1 MDILIYGAGAV
12 GGYLGARLAQQKH
25 NVTLI
30 AREVMAKLVGETG
43 LEVTEGNKRILTR
56 PQAVTS
62 VAQAFKD
69 GQTYDLIILAMKAY
83 DIANAINPLI
93 AFCPQPN
100 MILTTQNGIGI
111 EKGLVK
117 QFGAEH
123 VMAGS
128 FTLPIR
134 KETTTQ
140 LVAERTD
147 GGICLAP
154 TQPKQEIKQ
163 WAALF
168 KNTGMET
175 KIYKD
180 YESMKWSK
188 ALLNIIANASSAIL
202 NRRPGLVYRSDLIFD
217 LEIKMLQEAL
227 AVMKAAGYKVVDLPA
242 VPATKLAFSVQRL
255 PRTLLKPG
263 LSKLVADGRGD
274 KMPSFHIDLTAG
286 KGKSE
291 VVYHNGAIAKVG
303 KEHGIATPVT
313 AALTDILWK
322 LTLEKLDWREFNGK
336 PSRLVQEV
344 KRYEAAFGGG
354 GR

>member
-30 AREVMAKLVGETG
+30 TRDVMAQLIGETG
-43 LEVTEGNKRILTR
+43 LEVTEGNRRVVTR
-56 PQAVTS
+56 PQAATS

-69 GQTYDLIILAMKAY
+69 GQNYDLIVLTMKSY
-83 DIANAINPLI
+83 DIAAAINPLI
-93 AFCPQPN
+93 AFCPEPN
-100 MILTTQNGIGI
+100 MIITTQNGIGV
-111 EKGLVK
+111 EEGLIK

-123 VMAGS
+123 VIAGS

-147 GGICLAP
+147 GGLCLAP
-154 TQPKQEIKQ
+154 TQPKQDIRPWLK
-163 WAALF
+163 LF
-168 KNTGMET
+168 SETGLETQGYKN
-175 KIYKD
+175 YQ
-180 YESMKWSK
+180 SMKWSK
-188 ALLNIIANASSAIL
+188 ALLNIIANATSAIL
-202 NRRPGLVYRSDLIFD
+202 NRRPGVIYRSDLIFD
-217 LEIKMLQEAL
+217 LEIKMLQETL
-227 AVMKAAGYKVVDLPA
+227 AVMKAAGHKVVDLPA
-242 VPATKLAFSVQRL
+242 VPATKLAFSVKRL
-255 PRTLLKPG
+255 PRALLKPG

-291 VVYHNGAIAKVG
+291 VVYHNGAIAKAG
-303 KEHGIATPVT
+303 KEHGVPTPVN

-322 LTLEKLDWREFNGK
+322 LTLEKLDWREFNGR
-336 PSRLVQEV
+336 PQRLVQEV
-344 KRYEAAFGGG
+344 QRYEVALGGG
-354 GR
+354 K

>member
-12 GGYLGARLAQQKH
+12 GGYLGARLAQQQH

-30 AREVMAKLVGETG
+30 AREVMANLISETG
-43 LEVTEGNKRILTR
+43 LEVTEDGERVVTH
-56 PQAVTS
+56 PTAVTS

-69 GQTYDLIILAMKAY
+69 GQQYDLIILAMKAY
-83 DIANAINPLI
+83 DINSSIDPLI
-93 AFCPQPN
+93 AFCPKPS

-111 EKGLVK
+111 EKGLIK

-123 VMAGS
+123 VIAGS

-140 LVAERTD
+140 LVAERSD

-154 TQPKQEIKQ
+154 TQPKQDIKQ
-163 WAALF
+163 WARLF
-168 KNTGMET
+168 KEAGLET
-175 KIYKD
+175 ELYKE

-188 ALLNIIANASSAIL
+188 ALLNIIANATSAIL
-202 NRRPGLVYRSDLIFD
+202 NRRPGLIYRSDPIFD
-217 LEIKMLQEAL
+217 LEIKMLKEAL
-227 AVMKAAGYKVVDLPA
+227 AVMKAAGHKVVDLPA
-242 VPATKLAFSVQRL
+242 VPATKLAFSVRRL
-255 PRTLLKPG
+255 PRALLKPG
-263 LSKLVADGRGD
+263 LTKLVADGRGD
-274 KMPSFHIDLTAG
+274 KMPSFHIDLTIG

-303 KEHGIATPVT
+303 KELGVPTPVN

-344 KRYEAAFGGG
+344 KRYEVALGSKA
-354 GR
+354 

>member
-12 GGYLGARLAQQKH
+12 GGYLGARLAQQQH

-30 AREVMAKLVGETG
+30 AREVMANLISETG
-43 LEVTEGNKRILTR
+43 LEVTEDGERVVTH
-56 PQAVTS
+56 PTAVTS

-69 GQTYDLIILAMKAY
+69 GQQYDLIILAMKAY
-83 DIANAINPLI
+83 DINSSIDPLI
-93 AFCPQPN
+93 AFCPEPS

-111 EKGLVK
+111 ENGLIK

-123 VMAGS
+123 VIAGS

-140 LVAERTD
+140 LVAERSD

-154 TQPKQEIKQ
+154 TQPKQDIKQ
-163 WAALF
+163 WARLF
-168 KNTGMET
+168 KEAGLET
-175 KIYKD
+175 ELYKE

-188 ALLNIIANASSAIL
+188 ALLNIIANATSAIL
-202 NRRPGLVYRSDLIFD
+202 NRRPGLIYRSDPIFD
-217 LEIKMLQEAL
+217 LEIKMLKEAL
-227 AVMKAAGYKVVDLPA
+227 AVMKAAGHKVVDLPA
-242 VPATKLAFSVQRL
+242 VPATKLAFSVRRL
-255 PRTLLKPG
+255 PRALLKPG
-263 LSKLVADGRGD
+263 LTKLVADGRGD
-274 KMPSFHIDLTAG
+274 KMPSFHIDLTIG

-303 KEHGIATPVT
+303 KELGVPTPVN

-344 KRYEAAFGGG
+344 KRYEVALGSKA
-354 GR
+354 

>member
-12 GGYLGARLAQQKH
+12 GGYLGARLAQQQH

-30 AREVMAKLVGETG
+30 TREVMAKLIGETG
-43 LEVTEGNKRILTR
+43 LEVTEEGERVVTR
-56 PQAVTS
+56 PTAVTS
-62 VAQAFKD
+62 VAQAFKE
-69 GQTYDLIILAMKAY
+69 GQQYDLIILAMKAY
-83 DIANAINPLI
+83 DIAQAINPLI
-93 AFCPQPN
+93 AFCPEPN
-100 MILTTQNGIGI
+100 MILTTQNGIGV
-111 EKGLVK
+111 EKGLIK

-123 VMAGS
+123 VLAGS

-140 LVAERTD
+140 LVAERSD

-163 WAALF
+163 WLKLFGAAGL
-168 KNTGMET
+168 TTQG
-175 KIYKD
+175 YKE

-188 ALLNIIANASSAIL
+188 ALLNIIANATSAIL
-202 NRRPGLVYRSDLIFD
+202 NRRPGLIYRSDPIFD
-217 LEIKMLQEAL
+217 LEIKMLNEAL
-227 AVMKAAGYKVVDLPA
+227 AVMKAAGHKVVDLPA
-242 VPATKLAFSVQRL
+242 VPATKLAFSVKRL
-255 PRTLLKPG
+255 PRALLKPG

-274 KMPSFHIDLTAG
+274 KMPSFHIDLTIG

-303 KEHGIATPVT
+303 KELGVPAPVN

-322 LTLEKLDWREFNGK
+322 LTLEKLDWREFNGR
-336 PSRLVQEV
+336 PTRLIQEV
-344 KRYEAAFGGG
+344 KRYELALGNKA
-354 GR
+354 

>member
-12 GGYLGARLAQQKH
+12 GGYLGARLAQHKH

-30 AREVMAKLVGETG
+30 TRDVMAQLIGETG
-43 LEVTEGNKRILTR
+43 LEVTEGNRRVVTR
-56 PQAVTS
+56 PLAATS

-69 GQTYDLIILAMKAY
+69 GQRYDLIVLAMKAY
-83 DIANAINPLI
+83 DIAAAINPLI
-93 AFCPQPN
+93 AFCPEPN
-100 MILTTQNGIGI
+100 MIITTQNGIGI
-111 EKGLVK
+111 EKGLIK

-123 VMAGS
+123 VIAGS

-147 GGICLAP
+147 GGLCLAP
-154 TQPKQEIKQ
+154 TQPKQDIRPWLKLFS
-163 WAALF
+163 AAGL
-168 KNTGMET
+168 ET
-175 KIYKD
+175 QGYKD

-188 ALLNIIANASSAIL
+188 ALLNIIANATSAIL
-202 NRRPGLVYRSDLIFD
+202 NRRPGVIYRSDLIFD

-227 AVMKAAGYKVVDLPA
+227 AVMKAAGHKVVDLPA
-242 VPATKLAFSVQRL
+242 VPATKLAFSVNRL
-255 PRTLLKPG
+255 PRALLKPG

-274 KMPSFHIDLTAG
+274 KMPSFHIDLTTG

-291 VVYHNGAIAKVG
+291 VVYHNGAIAKAG
-303 KEHGIATPVT
+303 KEHGVPTPVN

-322 LTLEKLDWREFNGK
+322 LTLEKLDWREFNGR
-336 PSRLVQEV
+336 PQRLIQEV
-344 KRYEAAFGGG
+344 KRYEVALGGG
-354 GR
+354 K

>member
-1 MDILIYGAGAV
+1 MEILIYGAGAV
-12 GGYLGARLAQQKH
+12 GGYLGARLAQQQH

-30 AREVMAKLVGETG
+30 AREVMANLISETG
-43 LEVTEGNKRILTR
+43 LEVTEDGERVVTH
-56 PQAVTS
+56 PTAVTS

-69 GQTYDLIILAMKAY
+69 GQQYDLIILAMKAY
-83 DIANAINPLI
+83 DINSSIDPLI
-93 AFCPQPN
+93 AFCPKPS

-111 EKGLVK
+111 ENGLIK

-123 VMAGS
+123 VIAGS

-140 LVAERTD
+140 LVAERSD

-154 TQPKQEIKQ
+154 TQPKQDIKQ
-163 WAALF
+163 WARLF
-168 KNTGMET
+168 KEAGLET
-175 KIYKD
+175 ELYKE

-188 ALLNIIANASSAIL
+188 ALLNIIANATSAIL
-202 NRRPGLVYRSDLIFD
+202 NRRPGLIYRSDPIFD
-217 LEIKMLQEAL
+217 LEIKMLKEAL
-227 AVMKAAGYKVVDLPA
+227 AVMKAAGHKVVDLPA
-242 VPATKLAFSVQRL
+242 VPATKLAFSVRRL
-255 PRTLLKPG
+255 PRALLKPG
-263 LSKLVADGRGD
+263 LTKLVADGRGD
-274 KMPSFHIDLTAG
+274 KMPSFHIDLTIG

-303 KEHGIATPVT
+303 KELGVPTPVN

-344 KRYEAAFGGG
+344 KRYEVALGSKA
-354 GR
+354 

>member
-12 GGYLGARLAQQKH
+12 GGYLGARLAQQQH

-30 AREVMAKLVGETG
+30 AREVMANLISETG
-43 LEVTEGNKRILTR
+43 LEVTEDGERVVTH
-56 PQAVTS
+56 PTAVTS

-69 GQTYDLIILAMKAY
+69 GQQYDLIILAMKAY
-83 DIANAINPLI
+83 DINSSIDPLI
-93 AFCPQPN
+93 AFCPKPS

-111 EKGLVK
+111 EKGLIK

-123 VMAGS
+123 VIAGS

-140 LVAERTD
+140 LVAERSD

-154 TQPKQEIKQ
+154 TQPKQDIKQ
-163 WAALF
+163 WAKLF
-168 KNTGMET
+168 KEAGLET
-175 KIYKD
+175 ELYKE

-188 ALLNIIANASSAIL
+188 ALLNIIANATSAIL
-202 NRRPGLVYRSDLIFD
+202 NRRPGLIYRSDPIFD
-217 LEIKMLQEAL
+217 LEIKMLKEAL
-227 AVMKAAGYKVVDLPA
+227 AVMKAAGHKVVDLPA
-242 VPATKLAFSVQRL
+242 VPATKLAFSVRRL
-255 PRTLLKPG
+255 PRALLKPG
-263 LSKLVADGRGD
+263 LTKLVADGRGD
-274 KMPSFHIDLTAG
+274 KMPSFHIDLTIG

-303 KEHGIATPVT
+303 KELGVPTPVN

-344 KRYEAAFGGG
+344 KRYEVALGSKA
-354 GR
+354 

>member
-30 AREVMAKLVGETG
+30 TREVMVKIINQTG
-43 LEVTEGNKRILTR
+43 LEVTENGQRVVTR
-56 PQAVTS
+56 PTAVTT

-83 DIANAINPLI
+83 DIAKSVNPLI
-93 AFCPQPN
+93 AFCPEPN
-100 MILTTQNGIGI
+100 MILTTQNGIGV
-111 EKGLVK
+111 EEGLIK

-123 VMAGS
+123 VLAGS

-140 LVAERTD
+140 LVAERSD

-154 TQPKQEIKQ
+154 TQPKQDIKQ
-163 WAALF
+163 WLKLF
-168 KNTGMET
+168 QEAGLET
-175 KIYKD
+175 KAFKA

-188 ALLNIIANASSAIL
+188 AFVNIIANATSAIL
-202 NRRPGLVYRSDLIFD
+202 NRRPGLIYRSDAIFD
-217 LEIKMLQEAL
+217 LEIKMLQETL
-227 AVMKAAGYKVVDLPA
+227 AVMKAAGHKMVDLPA
-242 VPATKLAFSVQRL
+242 VPATKLAFSVKRL
-255 PRTLLKPG
+255 PRALLKPG

-274 KMPSFHIDLTAG
+274 KMPSFHIDLAVA

-291 VVYHNGAIAKVG
+291 VVYHNGAIAKAG
-303 KEHGIATPVT
+303 KELGIPTPVN

-322 LTLEKLDWREFNGK
+322 LTQEKLDWREFNGK
-336 PSRLVQEV
+336 PSRLIQEV
-344 KRYEAAFGGG
+344 KRYEVALGEAD
-354 GR
+354 

>member
-30 AREVMAKLVGETG
+30 TRDVMAKLIDETG
-43 LEVTEGNKRILTR
+43 LELIEGGKRIVTR
-56 PQAVTS
+56 PTAVTS

-69 GQTYDLIILAMKAY
+69 GQSYDLIILTMKAY
-83 DIANAINPLI
+83 DLAAAVNPLI

-100 MILTTQNGIGI
+100 MIITTQNGIGI
-111 EKGLVK
+111 EQGLIK

-123 VMAGS
+123 IIAGT

-147 GGICLAP
+147 GGLCLAP

-163 WAALF
+163 WLNLF
-168 KNTGMET
+168 RETGMET
-175 KIYKD
+175 KRYKD

-188 ALLNIIANASSAIL
+188 AFVNIIGNATSAIL
-202 NRRPGLVYRSDLIFD
+202 NRRPGLIYRSDAVFD

-227 AVMKAAGYKVVDLPA
+227 AVMKAAGHKMVDLPA
-242 VPATKLAFSVQRL
+242 VSTTKLAFSIKRL
-255 PRTLLKPG
+255 PRALLKPA
-263 LSKLVADGRGD
+263 LTKLVADGRGD

-291 VVYHNGAIAKVG
+291 VVYHNGAIAKKG
-303 KEHGIATPVT
+303 KELGIPTPINT
-313 AALTDILWK
+313 ALTEILWK
-322 LTLEKLDWREFNGK
+322 LTVEKLDWREFNGK

-344 KRYEAAFGGG
+344 ARYEAILGGKSG
-354 GR
+354 

>member
-12 GGYLGARLAQQKH
+12 GGYLGARLAQQQH

-30 AREVMAKLVGETG
+30 AREVMANLISETG
-43 LEVTEGNKRILTR
+43 LEVTEDGERVVTH
-56 PQAVTS
+56 PTAVTS

-69 GQTYDLIILAMKAY
+69 GQQYDLIILAMKAY
-83 DIANAINPLI
+83 DINSSIDPLI
-93 AFCPQPN
+93 AFCPEPS

-111 EKGLVK
+111 EKGLIK

-123 VMAGS
+123 VIAGS

-140 LVAERTD
+140 LVAERSD

-154 TQPKQEIKQ
+154 TQPKQDIKQ
-163 WAALF
+163 WAKLF
-168 KNTGMET
+168 KEAGLET
-175 KIYKD
+175 ELYKE

-188 ALLNIIANASSAIL
+188 ALLNIIANATSAIL
-202 NRRPGLVYRSDLIFD
+202 NRRPGLIYRSDPIFD
-217 LEIKMLQEAL
+217 LEIKMLKEAL
-227 AVMKAAGYKVVDLPA
+227 AVMKAAGHKVVDLPA
-242 VPATKLAFSVQRL
+242 VPATKLAFSVRRL
-255 PRTLLKPG
+255 PRALLKPG
-263 LSKLVADGRGD
+263 LTKLVADGRGD
-274 KMPSFHIDLTAG
+274 KMPSFHIDLTIG

-303 KEHGIATPVT
+303 KELGVPTPVN

-344 KRYEAAFGGG
+344 KRYEVALGSKA
-354 GR
+354 

>member
-30 AREVMAKLVGETG
+30 TRDVMAQLIGETG
-43 LEVTEGNKRILTR
+43 LEVTEGNRRVVTR

-69 GQTYDLIILAMKAY
+69 GQSYDLIILTMKAY
-83 DIANAINPLI
+83 DVASAINPLI
-93 AFCPQPN
+93 AFCPEPN
-100 MILTTQNGIGI
+100 LIITTQNGIGV
-111 EKGLVK
+111 EEGLVK

-123 VMAGS
+123 VVAGS

-147 GGICLAP
+147 GGLCLSP
-154 TQPKQEIKQ
+154 TQLKQDIRPWLK
-163 WAALF
+163 LF
-168 KNTGMET
+168 SDANLET
-175 KIYKD
+175 KGYKN
-180 YESMKWSK
+180 YKSMKWSK
-188 ALLNIIANASSAIL
+188 ALLNIIANATSAIL
-202 NRRPGLVYRSDLIFD
+202 NRRPGVVYRSDLIFD
-217 LEIKMLQEAL
+217 LEIKMLKETL
-227 AVMKAAGYKVVDLPA
+227 AVMKAAGHKVVDLPA

-263 LSKLVADGRGD
+263 LTKLVADGRGD

-291 VVYHNGAIAKVG
+291 VVYHNGAIAKAG
-303 KEHGIATPVT
+303 KELGIPTPVN

-322 LTLEKLDWREFNGK
+322 LTLEKLDWREFNGR
-336 PSRLVQEV
+336 PQRLIQEV
-344 KRYEAAFGGG
+344 KRYEVALGGG
-354 GR
+354 Q

>member
-12 GGYLGARLAQQKH
+12 GGYLGARLAQQQH

-30 AREVMAKLVGETG
+30 AREVMANLISETG
-43 LEVTEGNKRILTR
+43 LEVTEDGERVVTH
-56 PQAVTS
+56 PTAVTS

-69 GQTYDLIILAMKAY
+69 GQQYDLIILAMKAY
-83 DIANAINPLI
+83 DINSSIDPLI
-93 AFCPQPN
+93 AFCPEPR

-111 EKGLVK
+111 EKGLIK

-123 VMAGS
+123 VIAGS

-140 LVAERTD
+140 LVAERSD

-154 TQPKQEIKQ
+154 TQPKQDIKQ
-163 WAALF
+163 WARLF
-168 KNTGMET
+168 KEAGLET
-175 KIYKD
+175 ELYKE

-188 ALLNIIANASSAIL
+188 ALLNIIANATSAIL
-202 NRRPGLVYRSDLIFD
+202 NRRPGLIYRSDPIFD
-217 LEIKMLQEAL
+217 LEIKMLKEAL
-227 AVMKAAGYKVVDLPA
+227 AVMKAAGHKVVDLPA
-242 VPATKLAFSVQRL
+242 VPATKLAFSVRRL
-255 PRTLLKPG
+255 PRALLKPG
-263 LSKLVADGRGD
+263 LTKLVADGRGD
-274 KMPSFHIDLTAG
+274 KMPSFHIDLTIG

-303 KEHGIATPVT
+303 KELGVPTPVN

-344 KRYEAAFGGG
+344 KRYEVALGSKA
-354 GR
+354 

>member
-1 MDILIYGAGAV
+1 MEILIYGAGAV
-12 GGYLGARLAQQKH
+12 GGYLGARLAQQQH

-30 AREVMAKLVGETG
+30 AREVMANLISETG
-43 LEVTEGNKRILTR
+43 LEVTEDGERVVTH
-56 PQAVTS
+56 PTAVTS

-69 GQTYDLIILAMKAY
+69 GQQYDLIILAMKAY
-83 DIANAINPLI
+83 DINSSIDPLI
-93 AFCPQPN
+93 AFCPKPS

-111 EKGLVK
+111 ENGLIK

-123 VMAGS
+123 VIAGS

-140 LVAERTD
+140 LVAERSD

-154 TQPKQEIKQ
+154 TQPKQDIKQ
-163 WAALF
+163 WAKLF
-168 KNTGMET
+168 KEAGLET
-175 KIYKD
+175 ELYKE

-188 ALLNIIANASSAIL
+188 ALLNIIANATSAIL
-202 NRRPGLVYRSDLIFD
+202 NRRPGLIYRSDPIFD
-217 LEIKMLQEAL
+217 LEIKMLKEAL
-227 AVMKAAGYKVVDLPA
+227 AVMKAAGHKVVDLPA
-242 VPATKLAFSVQRL
+242 VPATKLAFSVRRL
-255 PRTLLKPG
+255 PRALLKPG
-263 LSKLVADGRGD
+263 LTKLVADGRGD
-274 KMPSFHIDLTAG
+274 KMPSFHIDLTIG

-303 KEHGIATPVT
+303 KELGVPTPVN

-344 KRYEAAFGGG
+344 KRYEVALGSKA
-354 GR
+354 

>member
-12 GGYLGARLAQQKH
+12 GGYLGARLAQQQH

-30 AREVMAKLVGETG
+30 AREVMANLISETG
-43 LEVTEGNKRILTR
+43 LEVTEDGERVVTH
-56 PQAVTS
+56 PTAVTS

-69 GQTYDLIILAMKAY
+69 GQQYDLIILAMKAY
-83 DIANAINPLI
+83 DINSSIDPLI
-93 AFCPQPN
+93 AFCPKPS

-111 EKGLVK
+111 ENGLIK

-123 VMAGS
+123 VIAGS

-140 LVAERTD
+140 LVAERSD

-154 TQPKQEIKQ
+154 TQSKQDIKQ
-163 WAALF
+163 WARLF
-168 KNTGMET
+168 KEAGLET
-175 KIYKD
+175 ELYKE

-188 ALLNIIANASSAIL
+188 ALLNIIANATSAIL
-202 NRRPGLVYRSDLIFD
+202 NRRPGLIYRSDPIFD
-217 LEIKMLQEAL
+217 LEIKMLKEAL
-227 AVMKAAGYKVVDLPA
+227 AVMKAAGHKVVDLPA
-242 VPATKLAFSVQRL
+242 VPATKLAFSVRRL
-255 PRTLLKPG
+255 PRALLKPG
-263 LSKLVADGRGD
+263 LTKLVADGRGD
-274 KMPSFHIDLTAG
+274 KMPSFHIDLTIG

-303 KEHGIATPVT
+303 KELGVPTPVN

-344 KRYEAAFGGG
+344 KRYEVALGSKA
-354 GR
+354 

>member
-12 GGYLGARLAQQKH
+12 GGYLGARLAQQQH

-30 AREVMAKLVGETG
+30 AREVMANLISETG
-43 LEVTEGNKRILTR
+43 LEVTEDGERVVTH
-56 PQAVTS
+56 PTAVTS

-69 GQTYDLIILAMKAY
+69 GQQYDLIILAMKAY
-83 DIANAINPLI
+83 DINSSIDPLI
-93 AFCPQPN
+93 AFCPEPR
-100 MILTTQNGIGI
+100 MILTTHNGIGI
-111 EKGLVK
+111 EKGLIK

-123 VMAGS
+123 VIAGS

-140 LVAERTD
+140 LVAERSD

-154 TQPKQEIKQ
+154 TQPKQDIKQ
-163 WAALF
+163 WAKLF
-168 KNTGMET
+168 KEAGLET
-175 KIYKD
+175 ELYKE

-188 ALLNIIANASSAIL
+188 ALLNIIANATSAIL
-202 NRRPGLVYRSDLIFD
+202 NRRPGLIYRSDPIFD
-217 LEIKMLQEAL
+217 LEIKMLKEAL
-227 AVMKAAGYKVVDLPA
+227 AVMKAAGHKVVDLPA
-242 VPATKLAFSVQRL
+242 VPATKLAFSVRRL
-255 PRTLLKPG
+255 PRALLKPG
-263 LSKLVADGRGD
+263 LTKLVADGRGD
-274 KMPSFHIDLTAG
+274 KMPSFHIDLTIG

-303 KEHGIATPVT
+303 KELGVPTPVN

-344 KRYEAAFGGG
+344 KRYEVALGSKA
-354 GR
+354 